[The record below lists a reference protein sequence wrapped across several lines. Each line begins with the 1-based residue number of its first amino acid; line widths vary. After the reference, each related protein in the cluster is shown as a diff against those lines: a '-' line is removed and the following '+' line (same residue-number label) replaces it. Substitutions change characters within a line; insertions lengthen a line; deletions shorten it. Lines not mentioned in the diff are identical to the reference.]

1 MFLADILMTMII
13 SGIFVSRLQV
23 VGARSEFMALT
34 VLLGLGIKSL
44 FLFLL
49 IVFDIQPAL
58 WRQLTLTAGTF
69 FVYILWIGPQSKY
82 FLSVFLEL
90 KREKFSHT
98 KTFATLGVLFALGMV
113 CAIYFPV
120 TGAVNV
126 EVVTSAFVS
135 YRSVMFEENMV

>member
-49 IVFDIQPAL
+49 IVFEFQPAL
-58 WRQLTLTAGTF
+58 WRQLTLTAGTLF
-69 FVYILWIGPQSKY
+69 ICILWVRPQAKY
-82 FLSVFLEL
+82 FLRVFLEL

-126 EVVTSAFVS
+126 KVELL
-135 YRSVMFEENMV
+135 